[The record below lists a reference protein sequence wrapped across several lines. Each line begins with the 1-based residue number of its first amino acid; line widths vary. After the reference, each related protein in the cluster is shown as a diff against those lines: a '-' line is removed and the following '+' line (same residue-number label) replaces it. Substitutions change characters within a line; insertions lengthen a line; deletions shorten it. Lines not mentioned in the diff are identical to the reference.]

1 MHKVDDDGYGSGL
14 SGWAWYELGRDEEL
28 AHQGRMEAA
37 STFAARLRGEVPVNV
52 GAVMA
57 ENRALRQQNQELWER
72 NQKLLQHNRRLCDAV
87 TIWEE
92 DYETLKS
99 HVRNIHAALKAI
111 EDGQSG

>member
-1 MHKVDDDGYGSGL
+1 MDDDGYGSGL
-14 SGWAWYELGRDEEL
+14 SGWAWHELGRQSEL
-28 AHQGRMEAA
+28 DHQAQTRAVAA
-37 STFAARLRGEVPVNV
+37 FAARLRGEVPVNV

-57 ENRALRQQNQELWER
+57 ENRALRQQNQELWEQ
-72 NQKLLQHNRRLCDAV
+72 NQKLWQHNRRLCSAV

-92 DYETLKS
+92 DYETLKD